1 MYLSES
7 DFTKEE
13 IIYKTSSVE
22 VFKARMNQTGRI
34 VAVNKLK
41 INSIDEMNSIQNW
54 SNTMASIQHQ
64 NIVELKSFFITA
76 FASTIEHAFFIM
88 DYYPNGDLSN
98 EISKRIKENRPW
110 SENDLLYHFKSL
122 IDAHCWLQRK
132 ELAHRNIKPRN
143 ILISNDGDLH
153 VADLRWA
160 YKMKTLILEDSE
172 FTIAGTPLYLSPKLR
187 EAYANFTNGLGNG
200 VAQHD
205 PIKSDVYS
213 LGLTFLYMASL
224 KDLPDLTDLR
234 NQEFKVRERIQEIG
248 YSDVIK
254 EILTRM
260 LIFDEDRRPDFVWL
274 SKYPAFVSVS
284 KPQIINKPENQIIS
298 PIQATKRSLAVKASG
313 IQQQPPSST
322 KLKANQGWNWNS
334 LLKNKRI
341 KIWVKFSKIKNY
353 FLRISDSIS
362 AQMPPN
368 ISDLINFAKSTGAVI
383 KVSSLSYKCVFCNF
397 KNSDS
402 QFTCIHRWPFHKQC
416 VPQNYIYAI
425 DSGDIRQYL
434 INCWECTQGTVFWVE
449 NLNYHEIVDSNA
461 LSLQSHTAN
470 TPSIIQNGMQNQNA
484 NNAYEEAKESEE
496 IRLINGVCRRCR
508 NIQKKL
514 LYYPKCKHTVCKEC
528 KSNRKGQSVYECPFC
543 PLEYAPEYNPKIYEC
558 LYNIYN

>member
-1 MYLSES
+1 METVSER

-13 IIYKTSSVE
+13 TIYKTSSVE
-22 VFKARMNQTGRI
+22 VFKARMSQTGRI
-34 VAVNKLK
+34 VVVKKLNVN
-41 INSIDEMNSIQNW
+41 SVEEVNSIQNE
-54 SNTMASIQHQ
+54 SYAMASLQHQ
-64 NIVELKSFFITA
+64 NIVEVMACFLSGTGA
-76 FASTIEHAFFIM
+76 MIEHAFFVM
-88 DYYPNGDLSN
+88 DYYANGDLSN
-98 EISKRIKENRPW
+98 EIRKRIKESRPW
-110 SENDLLYHFKSL
+110 SENNLLYHFKSL
-122 IDAHCWLQRK
+122 IDVHCWLQRK
-132 ELAHRNIKPRN
+132 GLVHRDIKPGN
-143 ILISNDGDLH
+143 ILISNDGDLL
-153 VADLRWA
+153 VADLGCA
-160 YKMKTLILEDSE
+160 YKRKTLKLENSE

-187 EAYANFTNGLGNG
+187 EAYNIFREGLGSG

-224 KDLPDLTDLR
+224 KDLSDLTDLR

-248 YSDVIK
+248 YSNRIK
-254 EILTRM
+254 EMLTSM
-260 LIFDEDRRPDFVWL
+260 LIFDEDKRPDFVWL
-274 SKYPAFVSVS
+274 SNSLASVSVS
-284 KPQIINKPENQIIS
+284 KPQVINNPQNQIIS

-368 ISDLINFAKSTGAVI
+368 ISDLINFAKSTGADI

-434 INCWECTQGTVFWVE
+434 INCWECAQGTVLWVE
-449 NLNYHEIVDSNA
+449 NLNYHEIVDSNTLTLQNNTASA
-461 LSLQSHTAN
+461 LST
-470 TPSIIQNGMQNQNA
+470 IQNGMQNQAA
-484 NNAYEEAKESEE
+484 NKEDEE
-496 IRLINGVCRRCR
+496 IKLINRAQCSKCST
-508 NIQKKL
+508 IQKTL
-514 LYYPKCKHTVCKEC
+514 ILYPRCKHKICKEC
-528 KSNRKGQSVYECPFC
+528 KIKTKKEDDYQC
-543 PLEYAPEYNPKIYEC
+543 PLCPMGYALEYNPKLSEY
-558 LYNIYN
+558 LYNFNN